1 MELFAGIPWSQ
12 YLNEMGI
19 DQTYGDEIIFGAIL
33 MSLSLRLLLLQI
45 WTTETYPT
53 ERFGT
58 IISSHL
64 WALC

>member
-19 DQTYGDEIIFGAIL
+19 DQAYGDEIIFGAIL
-33 MSLSLRLLLLQI
+33 MSLSLRLLLFQI